1 MDDSSINTTVR
12 VLRTSSAGR
21 NGFPGGGGGE
31 GGGGDG
37 GAMEVGMG
45 EAVREQQC
53 QLAVL
58 EALMTG
64 TPLPRDSLRVTP
76 RMKFR

>member
-1 MDDSSINTTVR
+1 MVVAVR
-12 VLRTSSAGR
+12 AAEATA
-21 NGFPGGGGGE
+21 
-31 GGGGDG
+31 

-58 EALMTG
+58 
-64 TPLPRDSLRVTP
+64 
-76 RMKFR
+76 